1 MTLEERYNAAGADTY
16 VGKVRSKQAADAG
29 AIDGSNFMNGEG
41 FVGTPPAPDQVQ
53 TEFKRNAAGD
63 FRYGGGS
70 KIPAATNNKSYP
82 LSRWL
87 AKGVDKADSY
97 LVDKFKQLNDVRN
110 GNKAIHQYDW
120 RTAGNSFAGKSA
132 TAKSRIDGSPAGRAP
147 GGING

>member
-1 MTLEERYNAAGADTY
+1 MTILSLLQEILGPYQQQRDEYLFSCPFCHHHKKKLSIN
-16 VGKVRSKQAADAG
+16 
-29 AIDGSNFMNGEG
+29 I
-41 FVGTPPAPDQVQ
+41 
-53 TEFKRNAAGD
+53 
-63 FRYGGGS
+63 
-70 KIPAATNNKSYP
+70 ATNNKSYP